1 MRNVTISA
9 AVSFDDYQRL
19 QTAVGKTRLTIS
31 SYVALAIR
39 QMLLRSP
46 EEIDELWKEPCTDR
60 KQNTEAADE

>member
-19 QTAVGKTRLTIS
+19 QAAVCKTRLTIS

-39 QMLLRSP
+39 QLLPCSP
-46 EEIDELWKEPCTDR
+46 EEIEKLQRAGDG
-60 KQNTEAADE
+60 QNTEAADE